1 MRPPY
6 ENMTNEEL
14 VRRYIDAGV
23 RKHEATKLY
32 YEGEDYVTPCNALV
46 EEIGRIFGELRS
58 RNAEPLL
65 LPLLD
70 HENPGVRLAVAS
82 QCLPLAPAR
91 AVAVLEAIEAAHN
104 HVEEMSAWDTLQ
116 AWRNPLFRENVW
128 AWNKPVVSPTAKT

>member
-1 MRPPY
+1 MRLSY
-6 ENMTNEEL
+6 ENMTSEEL
-14 VRRYIDAGV
+14 VRRYIDVGM

-46 EEIGRIFGELRS
+46 EEIGEIFDILRS
-58 RNAEPLL
+58 RNAETLL

-70 HENPGVRLAVAS
+70 HENPGVRLAVAA

-91 AVAVLEAIEAAHN
+91 ATTVLEAIEAAHN

-116 AWRNPLFRENVW
+116 KWRNPIFRGKVW
-128 AWNKPVVSPTAKT
+128 AWNKPNSL